1 MASIIDGPTISPTY
15 LLVLETAAYSGAANS
30 QTPMSLLI
38 SEATSFYSLHNI
50 GTDENY
56 SPEAT
61 AALQNAA
68 LLPNVLK
75 TKDLKLSHRQSLI
88 TTKRILPGILLGVRQ
103 SSYASPA
110 ARVQHNITKV
120 QTMADVSLTS
130 DLAVSVCKA

>member
-38 SEATSFYSLHNI
+38 SEATSFDSLHNI

-75 TKDLKLSHRQSLI
+75 TKHKKWDRSKAQSQTKLNH
-88 TTKRILPGILLGVRQ
+88 
-103 SSYASPA
+103 Y
-110 ARVQHNITKV
+110 
-120 QTMADVSLTS
+120 
-130 DLAVSVCKA
+130 